1 MFFVH
6 LGPKGPSSSLKKFS
20 PPLVINIYSR
30 YKYAMPT
37 LAINTAN
44 SHTSIALLDPKGQ
57 PLGLEWE
64 SSNDE
69 AEKLMPAIADLAKK
83 SGYKLANIN
92 EVIVVKGP
100 GSFTG
105 LRVGVTVAN
114 TIAYL
119 NKAKLYSVNTFEYL
133 WKGAEID
140 GLSDGKNDGKMA
152 LLLYAGARG
161 VYVSLSP
168 KENFEKD
175 VVNVNVEDLSEY
187 LNHQNSKKPNFPKT
201 KKFGETAKEEYGIE
215 RVFGDITADQ
225 ERYLPKSTLR
235 VTLRVGFAEIM
246 AEFLKEGL
254 KENKIVM
261 PVYIKNPGITASKK
275 QF

>member
-1 MFFVH
+1 M
-6 LGPKGPSSSLKKFS
+6 
-20 PPLVINIYSR
+20 

-44 SHTSIALLDPKGQ
+44 SHTSIALLEKGKII
-57 PLGLEWE
+57 GEKFWE
-64 SSNDE
+64 SENDE
-69 AEKLMPAIADLAKK
+69 AEKLMPAIADMAGENLQK
-83 SGYKLANIN
+83 ID

-114 TIAYL
+114 MIAYL

-133 WKGAEID
+133 WKGAEMDGIID
-140 GLSDGKNDGKMA
+140 GDEAGKTA
-152 LLLYAGARG
+152 LLLYAGAKG

-168 KENFEKD
+168 KEDFEKD
-175 VVNVNVEDLSEY
+175 VVNVNVGDISEY
-187 LNHQNSKKPNFPKT
+187 LDHQNSKKPRNRKT
-201 KKFGETAKEEYGIE
+201 KKFGETAKEEQGVQRI
-215 RVFGDITADQ
+215 FGDISEEQKKFLA
-225 ERYLPKSTLR
+225 PTLR
-235 VTLRVGFAEIM
+235 VHAQKSSFGEIM

-254 KENKIVM
+254 KEDKIVM